1 MRTLS
6 NHAALQQVSQPAAD
20 GERLAAILSIPAA
33 ADDKAGW
40 AYRIPHELAEYDCF
54 VESDPEDEQL
64 VSWLGEASVL
74 DKPLA
79 LFLSASQ
86 AGAAQR
92 LADAAS
98 KGGACL
104 VRIVVVH
111 DGGNVAAAA
120 AVLEGVDVPTT
131 WVDDLS
137 GSPVS
142 CPGAAAVFAGLRESL
157 AKDVSAAASGAVRA
171 FEEYNAT
178 RPHPDAYPWR
188 PLLSLALAEHG
199 GEEALI
205 DEETALTLRQ
215 AYERAQAYADAFE
228 ARGCAEP
235 SSRRVVGIYLPW
247 STSEHE
253 EAVV

>member
-64 VSWLGEASVL
+64 VSRLGEASVL

-92 LADAAS
+92 LADADFHWFVLL
-98 KGGACL
+98 G
-104 VRIVVVH
+104 VVFP
-111 DGGNVAAAA
+111 G
-120 AVLEGVDVPTT
+120 LPVDP
-131 WVDDLS
+131 
-137 GSPVS
+137 
-142 CPGAAAVFAGLRESL
+142 
-157 AKDVSAAASGAVRA
+157 K
-171 FEEYNAT
+171 
-178 RPHPDAYPWR
+178 
-188 PLLSLALAEHG
+188 
-199 GEEALI
+199 
-205 DEETALTLRQ
+205 
-215 AYERAQAYADAFE
+215 
-228 ARGCAEP
+228 
-235 SSRRVVGIYLPW
+235 PW
-247 STSEHE
+247 STWSAVSNLTSRAGELRSAPSEPDDRYR
-253 EAVV
+253 ATG